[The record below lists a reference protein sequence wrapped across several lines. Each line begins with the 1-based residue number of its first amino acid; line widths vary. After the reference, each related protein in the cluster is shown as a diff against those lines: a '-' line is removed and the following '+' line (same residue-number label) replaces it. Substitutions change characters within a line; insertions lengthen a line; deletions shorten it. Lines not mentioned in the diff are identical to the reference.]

1 MPLSPQHVD
10 GCARLGIARLKAFRL
25 NVYESI
31 LGGNIDLIPVGGA
44 PGLGFEIEGAAIQ
57 HALNDQTDTASLRV
71 RGVNALAGQLVTVT
85 NGDQDTTHRLF
96 RGRILETTVGYESLA
111 INPTRDLRCVDST
124 WLMQRRKVLA
134 TYVNQ
139 SASVIATDLLTR
151 FCRGITGGQ
160 IAPNLPI
167 LDTITFTNEAL
178 PQCLTAIC
186 ERIGGS
192 WFVDF
197 NDDLHLFL
205 TESEQAAP
213 ITDATPRGARDLA
226 LAEDLSQVATRII
239 GRGGGV
245 GAAIDVAAGATEIP
259 VDEGDAVSW
268 YSALGGLVETG
279 TQVLSYTGVKGR
291 GGVGALVGT
300 GNTPTSPV
308 AVTLASGTA
317 LGSGVY
323 KYAITFA
330 TATGGETT
338 PGPVTAIT
346 TGGSAPTLTQVA
358 VRSTGVNHAPF
369 SGMVNGGRYAWRVHL
384 VYEGGSFAIGPPTP
398 TYTVDG
404 NIWEIGLGPATVD
417 PVTGFSY
424 YPSLTT
430 SGIARIVQVVIS
442 RTTNGGVQFYT
453 EKGFA
458 GGTTSQT
465 GWYETANGFT
475 DGNIVTNPP
484 YPTGPI
490 AQFNAAK
497 VLQPISA
504 PPTGFTKTN
513 LYRTAVNS
521 PQLRLLVTNIPTGAD
536 YYDAT
541 ADAAL
546 GASAPAVDT
555 SGVVAS
561 AGLIVPAGA
570 TELLVTSTVP
580 FTNDGGAGWARI
592 GDLVIRY
599 TGIAGSALTG
609 IPSAGPGALTA
620 TVRYGAQVLVQPR
633 LIGVRAAGG
642 IGAVVQAIRKGDTI
656 ALRVELEDAAAI
668 AAMAERLKT
677 PGQAAVTADGII
689 EEFVSDGRF
698 GLIELTTHCQAT
710 LLEHKDPSRTL
721 TFTSRDDSL
730 QVGRLLQV
738 TISTPPIAGTFRI
751 QRVTFSEIAIT
762 GGLGRVRPLRT
773 VEATTK
779 LFTFTNL
786 LRQLRGREGGVP

>member
-31 LGGNIDLIPVGGA
+31 LGGNIDLVPVGGA
-44 PGLGFEIEGAAIQ
+44 PGTGFEIEGAAIQ

-259 VDEGDAVSW
+259 VDEGDAVTW
-268 YSALGGLVETG
+268 YSTAGGLVETG

-291 GGVGALVGT
+291 GAVGALVGT
-300 GNTPTSPV
+300 GNVPTTPLTI
-308 AVTLASGTA
+308 SGISGA
-317 LGSGVY
+317 GLGTGTY
-323 KYAITFA
+323 QYAQTFTNA
-330 TATGGETT
+330 IGETT
-338 PGPVTAIT
+338 PGPIKSIAI
-346 TGGSAPTLTQVA
+346 GGTVPSLLAVA
-358 VRSTGVNHAPF
+358 ARATFSQGTNPQ
-369 SGMVNGGRYAWRVHL
+369 SGMIPGGKYMWRVAL
-384 VYEGGSFAIGPPTP
+384 LYGGGGLA
-398 TYTVDG
+398 
-404 NIWEIGLGPATVD
+404 LGPATPQYTVNQYPWEIGVGMRTID
-417 PVTGFSY
+417 PVTGFAY
-424 YPSLTT
+424 YPSLQS
-430 SGIARIVQVVIS
+430 SGVAEILQTQIF
-442 RTTNGGVQFYT
+442 RTTNGGVTWYHERAYPGVAT
-453 EKGFA
+453 TAA
-458 GGTTSQT
+458 G
-465 GWYETANGFT
+465 WLLTANGW
-475 DGNIVTNPP
+475 DDTNLANQPQ

-490 AQFNAAK
+490 AVFAQTVIRA
-497 VLQPISA
+497 PIPA
-504 PPTGFTKTN
+504 PADGFTGVN
-513 LYRTAVNS
+513 LYRTVVNGTQLKRLATAVNPAVDYIDS
-521 PQLRLLVTNIPTGAD
+521 AAD
-536 YYDAT
+536 GT
-541 ADAAL
+541 L
-546 GASAPAVDT
+546 GANAPAADT

-561 AGLIVPAGA
+561 SSTNIPAGA
-570 TELLVTSTVP
+570 IEMLVTGTAP
-580 FTNDGGAGWARI
+580 FVADGGAGWVRV

-599 TGIAGSALTG
+599 SGTAANKLTG
-609 IPSAGPGALTA
+609 IPAAGPGAITA
-620 TVRYGAQVLVQPR
+620 AIRYGAQVLVQPR
-633 LIGVRAAGG
+633 LIGIPASGT
-642 IGAVVQAIRKGDTI
+642 GAIVAPIKKGDTI
-656 ALRVELEDAAAI
+656 ALRVEVQDDAAI
-668 AAMAERLKT
+668 AVMAERLKV

-698 GLIELTTHCQAT
+698 GLVELTAHCRAT

-730 QVGRLLQV
+730 QVGRLLAV

>member
-1 MPLSPQHVD
+1 MPLSLQHVD

-31 LGGNIDLIPVGGA
+31 LGGNIDLVPVGGA
-44 PGLGFEIEGAAIQ
+44 PGTGFEIEGAAIQ

-268 YSALGGLVETG
+268 YSTAGGLVETG

-291 GGVGALVGT
+291 GAVGALVGT
-300 GNTPTSPV
+300 GNTPTTPLTVSGLSG
-308 AVTLASGTA
+308 AGLGTGTYGYAETFTNASG
-317 LGSGVY
+317 
-323 KYAITFA
+323 
-330 TATGGETT
+330 ETL
-338 PGPVTAIT
+338 PGPIRSVAI
-346 TGGSAPTLTQVA
+346 GGTAPTLKVIA
-358 VRSTGVNHAPF
+358 ARSFGSSGWP
-369 SGMVNGGRYAWRVHL
+369 SGMTPGGRYSWRVAL
-384 VYEGGSFAIGPPTP
+384 LYGGGGYALGPPTP
-398 TYTVDG
+398 TYTVDFYP
-404 NIWEIGLGPATVD
+404 WEIGVGMRTID
-417 PVTGFSY
+417 PVTGFAY
-424 YPSLTT
+424 YPSLMTGGVAEIIQT
-430 SGIARIVQVVIS
+430 QIY
-442 RTTNGGVQFYT
+442 RTTNGGVTWYAERSYDGVAAT
-453 EKGFA
+453 A
-458 GGTTSQT
+458 S
-465 GWYETANGFT
+465 GWLLTADQWT
-475 DGNIVTNPP
+475 DDAIVNRAQ
-484 YPTGPI
+484 YPVGPI
-490 AQFNAAK
+490 ATFARTVIRAP
-497 VLQPISA
+497 LSA
-504 PPTGFTKTN
+504 PPSGFTGLN
-513 LYRTAVNS
+513 LYRTAANGAQLKRLATAVN
-521 PQLRLLVTNIPTGAD
+521 PAVD
-536 YYDAT
+536 YIDSAADAT
-541 ADAAL
+541 L
-546 GASAPAVDT
+546 GANVPTADT

-561 AGLIVPAGA
+561 SSTNIPPGA
-570 TELLVTSTVP
+570 ATMIVTSTAP
-580 FTNDGGAGWARI
+580 FVADGGAGWVRV

-599 TGIAGSALTG
+599 TGTGTNTLTG
-609 IPSAGPGALTA
+609 IPTAGPGAITA
-620 TVRYGAQVLVQPR
+620 AIRYGAQVLVQPR
-633 LIGVRAAGG
+633 LVGIPAAGL
-642 IGAVVQAIRKGDTI
+642 GAILTAIKKGDTL
-656 ALRVELEDAAAI
+656 ALRVEVEDAAAI
-668 AAMAERLKT
+668 AAMAERLKV

-698 GLIELTTHCQAT
+698 GLVELTAHCQAT

-738 TISTPPIAGTFRI
+738 NISTPPIAGTFRI
-751 QRVTFSEIAIT
+751 QRITFSEIAIT

-773 VEATTK
+773 IEATTK

>member
-111 INPTRDLRCVDST
+111 INPTLDLRCVDST

-226 LAEDLSQVATRII
+226 LVEDLSQVATRVI

-245 GAAIDVAAGATEIP
+245 GAAIDVPAGATEVP
-259 VDEGDAVSW
+259 VDEGDAVTW
-268 YSALGGLVETG
+268 YSASGGLVETG
-279 TQVLSYTGVKGR
+279 TQVLSYSGVRGR

-300 GNTPTSPV
+300 GSTPTSPLS
-308 AVTLASGTA
+308 VTVASGTG
-317 LGSGVY
+317 LSVGRY
-323 KYAITFA
+323 QYAQTFA
-330 TATGGETT
+330 HATGETT

-346 TGGSAPTLTQVA
+346 AGGTAPTLQPVV
-358 VRSTGVNHAPF
+358 VRSTGAYYPPYP
-369 SGMVNGGRYAWRVHL
+369 GMVVGGRYTWRVALLYHGTTWSL
-384 VYEGGSFAIGPPTP
+384 GPPTP
-398 TYTVDG
+398 QYLVDD
-404 NIWEIGLGPATVD
+404 NVWEIGLGQLQLD
-417 PVTGFSY
+417 PVTGFYY

-430 SGIARIVQVVIS
+430 FAPAPIVQVQIF
-442 RTTNGGVQFYT
+442 RTVNGGSTFYL
-453 EKGFA
+453 ERAFA
-458 GGTTSQT
+458 GQTSSIS
-465 GWYETANGFT
+465 GWYSTASGWD
-475 DGNIVTNPP
+475 DGSLVSQAT

-490 AQFNAAK
+490 AQFNAAR
-497 VLQPISA
+497 VIA
-504 PPTGFTKTN
+504 PLPAVPPGFTQAH
-513 LYRTAVNS
+513 LYRTVANGT
-521 PQLRLLVTNIPTGAD
+521 QLKRLATNVPTGTD
-536 YYDAT
+536 YTDTT
-541 ADAAL
+541 ADGAL
-546 GASAPAVDT
+546 GANAPTTDT
-555 SGVVAS
+555 SGIVTS
-561 AGLIVPAGA
+561 AGLNVAAGA
-570 TELLVTSTVP
+570 SEILVTATGP
-580 FTNDGGAGWARI
+580 FAADGGAGWARI

-599 TGIAGSALTG
+599 TGIGAGTLTG
-609 IPSAGPGALTA
+609 VPSSGPGSLTA
-620 TVRYGAQVLVQPR
+620 TVRYGAQILVQPR
-633 LIGVRAAGG
+633 IVGIPAGG
-642 IGAVVQAIRKGDTI
+642 AGAIVAAIKKGDTI
-656 ALRVELEDAAAI
+656 AIRIEVQDDAAI
-668 AAMAERLKT
+668 AAMAERLKS

-698 GLIELTTHCQAT
+698 GLVELTAHCQAT

-730 QVGRLLQV
+730 QVGRLLTV
-738 TISTPPIAGTFRI
+738 NITTPPIAGTFRI